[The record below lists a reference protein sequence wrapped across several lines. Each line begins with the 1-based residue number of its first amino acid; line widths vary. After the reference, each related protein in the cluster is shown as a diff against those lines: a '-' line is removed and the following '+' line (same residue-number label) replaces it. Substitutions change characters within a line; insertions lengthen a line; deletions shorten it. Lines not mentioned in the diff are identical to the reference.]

1 MGDCV
6 SKESGGQRFQDV
18 EPTGSEPNPK
28 KDRLKIDYIYIFIF
42 HIVLLSLYTFFFNPE
57 IRMQILNL
65 YTNECIHTYWTCG

>member
-6 SKESGGQRFQDV
+6 SKEGGGQRFQDV

-42 HIVLLSLYTFFFNPE
+42 HIVLLSLYTFFL
-57 IRMQILNL
+57 IRR
-65 YTNECIHTYWTCG
+65 